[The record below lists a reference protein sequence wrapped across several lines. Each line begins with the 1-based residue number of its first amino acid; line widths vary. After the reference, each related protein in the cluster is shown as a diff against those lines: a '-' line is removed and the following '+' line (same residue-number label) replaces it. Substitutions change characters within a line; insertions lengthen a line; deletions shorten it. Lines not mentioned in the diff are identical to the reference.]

1 MFEGI
6 ENVTLDLEGE
16 DKIMVTNL
24 DYLNSLLQLLS
35 RTPRKTLGKYRPLIL
50 FDNLDG
56 AHHISALDTYT
67 STVNLK
73 FSKMRDARWQ

>member
-24 DYLNSLLQLLS
+24 DYIISLLELLS
-35 RTPRKTLGKYRPLIL
+35 RTPRKTLGMY
-50 FDNLDG
+50 
-56 AHHISALDTYT
+56 
-67 STVNLK
+67 
-73 FSKMRDARWQ
+73 